1 MTEYNILAGHDIER
15 EPWKAEER
23 RTHLDAVS
31 KRLFHDDTED
41 DSRCVKPFPEQ
52 LEAILRPFDDAIIAW
67 VQTANRP
74 GCRWKKFA
82 VGISMLFTF
91 FTAIEIG
98 LSIPFLLLSLQFDVQ
113 AIICLYVMLLFS
125 ISTQLFKR
133 FVWRNRPFVVDRA
146 ELRSKE
152 LKTSSFPSRAVVGG
166 VIYAALGSFFLESR
180 SGDFYWGIRR
190 WQEYL
195 FCGFIAAI
203 TSYARIY
210 LGVHFPSDCIA
221 GCFLGFFI
229 FECGIGLASAQWTN
243 CDCRHLDDDHED
255 GYQDAKDEGIWIVL
269 TIGCLISVVLFA
281 VMICPPITFWN
292 KGTHAFALLLP
303 TLVFLLAFRCPA
315 LTMNN
320 KMPWGMKHKS
330 HASLNTEQQCLA
342 LFYTLFISIAAFSTQ
357 KLQFIMKTATRQLCS
372 FIIVFTASLLVLIFL
387 RM

>member
-67 VQTANRP
+67 VQTANRS

-166 VIYAALGSFFLESR
+166 VIYAALGSFFL
-180 SGDFYWGIRR
+180 
-190 WQEYL
+190 
-195 FCGFIAAI
+195 
-203 TSYARIY
+203 AR
-210 LGVHFPSDCIA
+210 
-221 GCFLGFFI
+221 
-229 FECGIGLASAQWTN
+229 
-243 CDCRHLDDDHED
+243 
-255 GYQDAKDEGIWIVL
+255 
-269 TIGCLISVVLFA
+269 CL
-281 VMICPPITFWN
+281 
-292 KGTHAFALLLP
+292 K
-303 TLVFLLAFRCPA
+303 
-315 LTMNN
+315 
-320 KMPWGMKHKS
+320 
-330 HASLNTEQQCLA
+330 
-342 LFYTLFISIAAFSTQ
+342 LFI
-357 KLQFIMKTATRQLCS
+357 L
-372 FIIVFTASLLVLIFL
+372 
-387 RM
+387 